1 SCDPIT
7 GVAHEPFADG
17 ATCSDGNACT
27 VVDSCQAGVCV
38 GGEPITCGA
47 LSSCHEAGVCDPA
60 TGLCSDPEKPDGSP
74 CDDGVACSTGD
85 TCQAG
90 ACVGGG
96 SVAVEEAPCQ
106 IAECDGETGGVV
118 YTQAEEGT

>member
-1 SCDPIT
+1 
-7 GVAHEPFADG
+7 
-17 ATCSDGNACT
+17 
-27 VVDSCQAGVCV
+27 
-38 GGEPITCGA
+38 
-47 LSSCHEAGVCDPA
+47 DPA

-118 YTQAEEGT
+118 YTQAEEGTACELDACTQGVCSAQGECLATTSTVVDDLDPCTVDFCDPILGPV